1 MSPDGDPPPPP
12 PNPPPPPHPP
22 GPPDGRFWSRVWTY
36 WVTGGLAV
44 VLAAVIPVLAKAGPF
59 APDPDPPPT
68 TAPPTATATPEAS
81 RSPAP
86 ALSTTTP
93 VRVSAKIN
101 SVTPLGAVTPTVTK
115 VQVNVT
121 FAGLKGKSAY
131 IKWHTYNDATKLT
144 MSEDST
150 ISSPVLNWDSTDWKP
165 TFIIPTPSVHW
176 QLQVTAYAPDGTQL
190 ATGHS
195 NFTFN
200 SSTGTNS

>member
-12 PNPPPPPHPP
+12 PHHPPPPPHPP
-22 GPPDGRFWSRVWTY
+22 DPRFWSRVWTY

-44 VLAAVIPVLAKAGPF
+44 VLAAVIPVVVKAGPF
-59 APDPDPPPT
+59 ATDDHSDPPVT
-68 TAPPTATATPEAS
+68 FPPTASATPTPTP
-81 RSPAP
+81 SPV
-86 ALSTTTP
+86 LSTTP
-93 VRVSAKIN
+93 QVKVGARVN

-115 VQVNVT
+115 VQANVT
-121 FAGLKGKSAY
+121 ITGLKGRSGY
-131 IKWHTYNDATKLT
+131 LKWHTYNDATKLT

-165 TFIIPTPSVHW
+165 TFIVPTPTVHW
-176 QLQVTAYAPDGTQL
+176 QLQVTVYGPDGQQL

-200 SSTGTNS
+200 SSTSS

>member
-12 PNPPPPPHPP
+12 PHHPPPPPHPP
-22 GPPDGRFWSRVWTY
+22 DPRFWSRVWTY

-44 VLAAVIPVLAKAGPF
+44 VLAAVIPVVVKAGPF
-59 APDPDPPPT
+59 ATDGHPDPPAT
-68 TAPPTATATPEAS
+68 TFPPTASPTP
-81 RSPAP
+81 SPSP
-86 ALSTTTP
+86 VLSTTP
-93 VRVSAKIN
+93 QVKVGARVN

-115 VQVNVT
+115 VQANVT
-121 FAGLKGKSAY
+121 FTGLKGRSGY
-131 IKWHTYNDATKLT
+131 LKWHTYNDSTKIT

-165 TFIIPTPSVHW
+165 TFIVPTPTVPW
-176 QLQVTAYAPDGTQL
+176 QLQVTVYGPDGQQL

-200 SSTGTNS
+200 SSTSS